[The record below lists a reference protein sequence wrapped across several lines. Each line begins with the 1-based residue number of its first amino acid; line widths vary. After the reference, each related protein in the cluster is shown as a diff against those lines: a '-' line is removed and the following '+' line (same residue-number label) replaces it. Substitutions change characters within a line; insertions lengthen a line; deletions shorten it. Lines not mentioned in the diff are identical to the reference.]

1 MTTHISPHGLPPQS
15 QRDAASEA
23 AEADR
28 RWFLAHPERRHR
40 VRLALPGET
49 QTDPGLTPYV
59 VIRQENPGFR
69 VRIAF
74 GLKDPP
80 AGEAPE
86 EAARMIF
93 DRFVAADADTRR
105 GYGTILTI
113 VRQAEG
119 GAQ

>member
-1 MTTHISPHGLPPQS
+1 MTLHIAPNGLPPAA

-40 VRLALPGET
+40 IRRALPGET
-49 QTDPGLTPYV
+49 QTDPGLTAFV
-59 VIRQENPGFR
+59 VIRQERTGFR

-74 GLKDPP
+74 GVKHPP
-80 AGEAPE
+80 EGEAPE

-93 DRFVAADADTRR
+93 DRFVATDADTRR
-105 GYGTILTI
+105 GYGAILSI
-113 VRQAEG
+113 AKQAE
-119 GAQ
+119 ART